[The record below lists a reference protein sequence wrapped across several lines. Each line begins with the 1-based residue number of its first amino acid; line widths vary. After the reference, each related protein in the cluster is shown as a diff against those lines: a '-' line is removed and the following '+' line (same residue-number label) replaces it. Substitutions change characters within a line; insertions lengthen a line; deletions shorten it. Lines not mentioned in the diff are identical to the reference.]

1 MMQRENDR
9 LRGNIRIFLFEERK
23 KKRRILALGILAEL
37 REAGIP
43 LPYSPIAANPQV
55 RRNSL
60 FRRGKYLIPRPRGK
74 TGYCQ
79 WLAATTTTTC
89 HIPHPAISA
98 TWGGSRGRPSGPRSI
113 HAPGKSYFD
122 QEANLMYFIDF
133 ALRAKGRGGEEKN
146 DILSFSLSFFPSFLS
161 VHILIFSGKRLD
173 TRWIIAIWFLWIFNF
188 CCCYYYYYFYSRF
201 FF

>member
-1 MMQRENDR
+1 MYRGDLYKFYER
-9 LRGNIRIFLFEERK
+9 LENIRIDPKILLRILSFHPFFLYHRSRNNDAKRK
-23 KKRRILALGILAEL
+23 RSIARQHSNFSVRREKKEGGEKRRILALDILAEL

-98 TWGGSRGRPSGPRSI
+98 T
-113 HAPGKSYFD
+113 
-122 QEANLMYFIDF
+122 
-133 ALRAKGRGGEEKN
+133 
-146 DILSFSLSFFPSFLS
+146 
-161 VHILIFSGKRLD
+161 
-173 TRWIIAIWFLWIFNF
+173 
-188 CCCYYYYYFYSRF
+188 
-201 FF
+201 